1 MSIVGTPYP
10 LCFAGIGAR
19 PDRPH
24 GLVASLSPAMVKAW
38 RAAVLA
44 LLSTCGVACED
55 TTEPL
60 ATNEPPATA
69 TSPAADT
76 RALVRRE
83 WITQHDKIAPELWL
97 ASRVAGADVPIS
109 HPSVSDMRIVL
120 SAAHE
125 RFGDPSRMIANRAVQ
140 LETMLKE
147 KGIAEPAPELI
158 KSLTEAAGTIR
169 GNEGFGAICQK
180 YFILREQGVTRE
192 QALANLAAKV

>member
-55 TTEPL
+55 ATEPL

-83 WITQHDKIAPELWL
+83 WIAQHDKIAPELWL
-97 ASRVAGADVPIS
+97 ASRIAGTDVPIS

-125 RFGDPSRMIANRAVQ
+125 RFGDPSRMIAGADC
-140 LETMLKE
+140 
-147 KGIAEPAPELI
+147 
-158 KSLTEAAGTIR
+158 
-169 GNEGFGAICQK
+169 GFGTFATYGFVAEDVVWAK
-180 YFILREQGVTRE
+180 
-192 QALANLAAKV
+192 LATLADGAARASRHLFG